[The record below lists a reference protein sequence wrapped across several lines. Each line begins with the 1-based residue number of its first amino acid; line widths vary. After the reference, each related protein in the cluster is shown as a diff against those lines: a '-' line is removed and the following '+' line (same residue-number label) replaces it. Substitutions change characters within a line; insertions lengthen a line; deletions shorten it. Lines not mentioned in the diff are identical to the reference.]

1 MLSFFCRYVTVCYEL
16 IEGSLYI
23 LQGRVVKLSN
33 SVEEIAKIKQLLQ
46 KFAAVPPANG
56 VIELTTIFDD
66 EQRRYQVIAQGWQDK
81 KRVHGSLVHIDFK
94 GEQIWLQHDSTDAEI
109 AEELVELG
117 IPRERIV
124 LGFLPE
130 SVQEHTGFAV
140 N

>member
-1 MLSFFCRYVTVCYEL
+1 MDGLS
-16 IEGSLYI
+16 EGT
-23 LQGRVVKLSN
+23 
-33 SVEEIAKIKQLLQ
+33 AKIKQLLQ
-46 KFAAVPPANG
+46 RLASIPYTTSD
-56 VIELTTIFDD
+56 IELATIFDD
-66 EQRRYQVIAQGWQDK
+66 DQRRYQVVAQGWQGK
-81 KRVHGSLVHIDFK
+81 KRVHGSMVHIDLK

-130 SVQEHTGFAV
+130 SVRRHTGFAV

>member
-1 MLSFFCRYVTVCYEL
+1 MAGLNED
-16 IEGSLYI
+16 
-23 LQGRVVKLSN
+23 
-33 SVEEIAKIKQLLQ
+33 IAKIKRLLQ
-46 KFAAVPPANG
+46 RFANIPDATGSV
-56 VIELTTIFDD
+56 ELATIFDD
-66 EQRRYQVIAQGWQDK
+66 EQRRYQVIAQGWQDR

-94 GEQIWLQHDSTDAEI
+94 GDQIWLQHDSTDAEI

-130 SVQEHTGFAV
+130 SIRQHTGFAV

>member
-1 MLSFFCRYVTVCYEL
+1 MV
-16 IEGSLYI
+16 
-23 LQGRVVKLSN
+23 
-33 SVEEIAKIKQLLQ
+33 SVSHPYSTAGEKNHQMAGLNEDIAKIKRLLQ
-46 KFAAVPPANG
+46 RFANIPDATGSV
-56 VIELTTIFDD
+56 ELETIFDD
-66 EQRRYQVIAQGWQDK
+66 EQRRYQVIVQGWQDR

-130 SVQEHTGFAV
+130 SVRRHTGFAV